1 MQNKSKVGG
10 WLSLMLAGA
19 MLVGACA
26 GPDDNNNNVE
36 PTHAPDTQATL
47 APDVQATTAPEATV
61 APEAEATLAPDT
73 EDGALV
79 VKSSAL
85 AGTDVLSSDGDDVGE
100 VSHALV
106 DAEGNIQ
113 FVVFDVGGFLG
124 VGERVVAVPWGSLE
138 VVPDE
143 TRPHLV
149 YNGTQ
154 ADLEAMPE
162 MGDIDLG
169 GGQIDANGTDYNGLV
184 SVGQT
189 LTDFNVVDAN
199 GEDLGEVEDV
209 IFDLKNG
216 KVAYGLVD
224 FGGFLGVAEN
234 TVAVPWQRMEILAGE
249 DGEPNDTRFQLDVTE
264 DTLRTAPVFDDSDW
278 TTWPE
283 VADPDWD
290 MDIRSFWDGI
300 A

>member
-1 MQNKSKVGG
+1 M
-10 WLSLMLAGA
+10 SLMVVGA
-19 MLVGACA
+19 LLLGACA
-26 GPDDNNNNVE
+26 APEDDNV
-36 PTHAPDTQATL
+36 DATL
-47 APDVQATTAPEATV
+47 APGEATLAPEVESTL
-61 APEAEATLAPDT
+61 PPDAEATLAPDT

-85 AGTDVLSSDGDDVGE
+85 AGTDVLSSTGDDVGE

-124 VGERVVAVPWGSLE
+124 VGERVVAVPWGSFE
-138 VVPDE
+138 VVPDD

-149 YNGTQ
+149 YGGTQ

-162 MGDIDLG
+162 MDDVDLDA
-169 GGQIDANGTDYNGLV
+169 GQIDANGTDFNGLV
-184 SVGQT
+184 ALGQS

-209 IFDLKNG
+209 IIDLQNG
-216 KVAYGLVD
+216 TAVYGLVD
-224 FGGFLGVAEN
+224 FGGFLGLAEN

-249 DGEPNDTRFQLDVTE
+249 DGEPNDTVFQLDVNE
-264 DTLRTAPVFDDSDW
+264 ETLRNAPVFDENNW
-278 TTWPE
+278 TTWPDP
-283 VADPDWD
+283 ADPNWD
-290 MDIRSFWDGI
+290 TDIRSFWDTV